1 MPSSIASRIALLVPN
16 GHLKNPS
23 NSSHRRVTNLSA
35 YGTHSLPYPTRNT
48 PCRNHA
54 VVWLDQAEA
63 HVIHFTRDAAES
75 EVIKT
80 TSQHQK
86 AGVVGNNRAEEDT
99 TYMDEVATAITAA
112 KEILIVG
119 PGMEKLSF
127 MRHLTKHHGDTA
139 GKVIAWKP

>member
-1 MPSSIASRIALLVPN
+1 MSF
-16 GHLKNPS
+16 
-23 NSSHRRVTNLSA
+23 
-35 YGTHSLPYPTRNT
+35 
-48 PCRNHA
+48 NHA
-54 VVWLDQAEA
+54 VVWLDQTEA

-75 EVIKT
+75 EVVKT

-99 TYMDEVATAITAA
+99 TYMDEVATAITAS

-139 GKVIAWKP
+139 EKVISVETVDHPNDAQLLAYARKYFVKEDIMH

>member
-1 MPSSIASRIALLVPN
+1 MPF
-16 GHLKNPS
+16 
-23 NSSHRRVTNLSA
+23 
-35 YGTHSLPYPTRNT
+35 
-48 PCRNHA
+48 NHA

-86 AGVVGNNRAEEDT
+86 AGVVGNNRAEQDT
-99 TYMDEVATAITAA
+99 SHMCEIADTLAAA

-119 PGMEKLSF
+119 PGLEKMNF
-127 MRHLTKHHGDTA
+127 IKHLHKHHHDIA
-139 GKVIAWKP
+139 DKVVAVETIDHPSDGQLLAYARKYFVKVDIMR